1 MTSILRRIGVFDEQG
16 KFADYLWNQCESTL
30 GGHGDMQLA
39 RWDRDAPHRF
49 VMTWP
54 APPGGMR
61 RTRGWRRPM
70 QKWLGRAADDDAMAS
85 SFKWLGHDP
94 ARTTVLFY
102 EPPAYLPDAWFEIAK
117 RNAARV
123 YAPDPRATHPI
134 VLPSMW
140 TLEWDVQ
147 SLRAFA
153 PPEKTLPL
161 VSIAAGTPKGK
172 RLIPGHL
179 ARLEFYRKLVRAGVP
194 LALFGRG
201 LPDDVKGHGPIA
213 CKGHVMRPARFTLAI
228 ENYGEGD
235 QYVTEK
241 LWDPLACWSLPIYF
255 GSKAADKLIPP
266 ESFIRLPDLGDA
278 GVRTVQET
286 LADPDI
292 WNRRLE
298 AMAEARRSGLG
309 ELRLVEWLARESPS
323 WMGSSSPMRNS
334 PRV

>member
-1 MTSILRRIGVFDEQG
+1 MQPEVSQIGVFDELG
-16 KFADYLWNQCESTL
+16 RFTDYLWNQCEGPL
-30 GGHGDMQLA
+30 GRHGNVQLS
-39 RWDRDAPHRF
+39 RWNKDAQHRF

-54 APPGGMR
+54 SPSGGTR
-61 RTRGWRRPM
+61 RSGGWKRQVYKLLRRSTEPLRM
-70 QKWLGRAADDDAMAS
+70 AD
-85 SFKWLGHDP
+85 SFARLGHDP
-94 ARTTVLFY
+94 ARTTLMFY
-102 EPPAYLPDAWFEIAK
+102 EPPAYLSDSWFEIAR

-147 SLRAFA
+147 SLRAFS

-161 VSIAAGTPKGK
+161 VSIAAGAPKGK

-298 AMAEARRSGLG
+298 AMAEARRRGLG
-309 ELRLVEWLARESPS
+309 ELRLVEWLARESPG
-323 WMGSSSPMRNS
+323 WMR
-334 PRV
+334 

>member
-1 MTSILRRIGVFDEQG
+1 MATSPTQIGVFDELG
-16 KFADYLWNQCESTL
+16 RFADYLWNQCEGTR
-30 GGHGDMQLA
+30 GRHEGIQLA
-39 RWDRDAPHRF
+39 RWDRSAAHRF

-54 APPGGMR
+54 SPPGGTR
-61 RTRGWRRPM
+61 RAGGWKRPLYKLLRRPTERLRIAHSYE
-70 QKWLGRAADDDAMAS
+70 Q
-85 SFKWLGHDP
+85 LGHDP
-94 ARTTVLFY
+94 ARTTVMFY
-102 EPPAYLPDAWFEIAK
+102 EPPAYLPDEWFDVAK
-117 RNAARV
+117 QNAVRV

-147 SLRAFA
+147 SLRAFS

-161 VSIAAGTPKGK
+161 VSIAAGAPKGK

-179 ARLEFYRKLVRAGVP
+179 ARLEFYRMLRKAGV
-194 LALFGRG
+194 ALELYGRG
-201 LPDDVKGHGPIA
+201 LPADLHGGGPIA

-241 LWDPLACWSLPIYF
+241 LWDPLVCWSLPIYF

-266 ESFIRLPDLGDA
+266 EAFIRLPDLGER
-278 GVRTVQET
+278 GVRTVQEA
-286 LADPDI
+286 LADPGI

-298 AMAEARRSGLG
+298 AMAEARRRAMG
-309 ELRLVEWLARESPS
+309 ELRLVEWLARESRG
-323 WMGSSSPMRNS
+323 WIAGT
-334 PRV
+334 